1 MKPIYLSWLLIVLQV
16 YCQHHPRQN
25 IGPDGHGDK
34 IIFEDQDSPLEEEQ
48 GKKTTYYE
56 KIAPNNADFAFRFY
70 RHIASSTATKNIFF
84 SPFSIST
91 AFAMLVQ
98 GARSETQNQ
107 IYEALAFNLSEI
119 EEHELHK
126 GFHQLIHTLNHP
138 NNKAQVK
145 IGNAM
150 FINETLKILPK
161 FLEDIESLYT
171 AEGFSSNFGNSTA
184 AEKQINEYV
193 QTKTHGKIAQAVE
206 DLDPLTVMVLVNYIF
221 FKAHWENPF
230 DPYYTKEADF
240 FLDANTTVKVSMM
253 YRQDYFNFLY
263 DRNLSCWVVEVPY
276 KGDASAFFILP
287 DKGKMEQ
294 VESALSSETLAKWQ
308 TSLTLREIH
317 LLIPKLSITTSYN
330 VKDLLQKMGM
340 TDVFSENADL
350 SGITG
355 EPNLKVSRAVHKAVV
370 DIHESG
376 TVAGGV
382 TAIQIT
388 ARCCSPE
395 TYIKCNHPFL
405 FLIVNK
411 ATHTILF
418 AGKILN
424 PSEK

>member
-16 YCQHHPRQN
+16 CCQHHPRDN

-70 RHIASSTATKNIFF
+70 RHIASNTAAKNIFF

-91 AFAMLVQ
+91 AFAMLVL

-107 IYEALAFNLSEI
+107 IYEGLAFNLSEI
-119 EEHELHK
+119 EKNEIHK
-126 GFHQLIHTLNHP
+126 GFHQLIHTLSNP
-138 NNKAQVK
+138 NNKAQVE

-150 FINETLKILPK
+150 FMNETLKILPK
-161 FLEDIESLYT
+161 FLEDIKSLYA
-171 AEGFSSNFGNSTA
+171 AEGFSSNFSNSTA

-206 DLDPLTVMVLVNYIF
+206 NLDALTAMILINYIF
-221 FKAHWENPF
+221 FKAHWEKPF
-230 DPYYTKEADF
+230 DPYNTREADF
-240 FLDANTTVKVSMM
+240 FPDANTTVKVFMM
-253 YRQDYFNFLY
+253 YRQDFFNFLY
-263 DRNLSCWVVEVPY
+263 DHNLSCWVVEVPY

-287 DKGKMEQ
+287 DQGKMKQ

-317 LLIPKLSITTSYN
+317 LFIPKLSLSTSYN
-330 VKDLLQKMGM
+330 VKDLLQKMGI
-340 TDVFSENADL
+340 TDVFNENADL

-355 EPNLKVSRAVHKAVV
+355 KPNLKVSRVSMALRIIISITNTKKNLASYNVM
-370 DIHESG
+370 ESNVSSG
-376 TVAGGV
+376 AGSA
-382 TAIQIT
+382 TFHYYTYIQID
-388 ARCCSPE
+388 
-395 TYIKCNHPFL
+395 YIPVSYEVMNGHYWHSL
-405 FLIVNK
+405 
-411 ATHTILF
+411 
-418 AGKILN
+418 G
-424 PSEK
+424 